1 MNNII
6 IGTAG
11 HIDHGKTTL
20 VKYLTDVNTDTMKEE
35 KERGMTIDLGFAPL
49 ITPDGQIFSIIDVPG
64 HEKFIKNMVAG
75 AKGIDFVLFLIA
87 CDDGIMPQTIEHK
100 EILKLLGIQH
110 GIIVLSKR
118 DLVSSEKVEE
128 LKKEISSFFDDN
140 FFKSF
145 PIVEV
150 SNKDEHS
157 YRILYNKIIEETS
170 KIAKTI
176 SEKNK
181 FFRLD
186 IDKVY
191 SPKGVGTIVSGTSE
205 GTISKGDFLTLYP
218 HKIQVRIK
226 AIQTHGKSVDTIV
239 SHQRCAFNISGVTAK
254 EIERGN
260 VLTNHPALL
269 NSRLID
275 VLFTPLNNETIPKNN
290 TKIRLNIGTGEY
302 YGKIKYLQ
310 DCIDKNI
317 FFQLIMDREIPVNFG
332 DIGILRSLGNSTLL
346 GGIRILNTL
355 AVPTK
360 KNNPSYLKKLDFL
373 LNKDCIDISDYLLH
387 KNSFITL
394 TELNQELNHSYNLNN
409 FNENILI
416 IKESEILIH
425 KDIFLLIKNDILKYI
440 TIFHEKNSL
449 KKGIPIATLKNK
461 FFLNNSIKTFN
472 DFLIFLSKDTFKIKD
487 GVVSLL
493 DFKIKLSKEDKIIKD
508 EILVLLKQNSF
519 KGLNFNKIE
528 DNFIDKNRFKN
539 IFFYLISEELIIEI
553 SNNRFVLK
561 GFYKEALKRLSSFFI
576 SNSQITL
583 SEFRDI
589 LESNRETALIYLE
602 HFNGTYITK
611 KILVENKG
619 KSCFYINKGL

>member
-1 MNNII
+1 
-6 IGTAG
+6 
-11 HIDHGKTTL
+11 
-20 VKYLTDVNTDTMKEE
+20 
-35 KERGMTIDLGFAPL
+35 
-49 ITPDGQIFSIIDVPG
+49 
-64 HEKFIKNMVAG
+64 
-75 AKGIDFVLFLIA
+75 
-87 CDDGIMPQTIEHK
+87 
-100 EILKLLGIQH
+100 
-110 GIIVLSKR
+110 
-118 DLVSSEKVEE
+118 
-128 LKKEISSFFDDN
+128 
-140 FFKSF
+140 
-145 PIVEV
+145 
-150 SNKDEHS
+150 
-157 YRILYNKIIEETS
+157 
-170 KIAKTI
+170 
-176 SEKNK
+176 
-181 FFRLD
+181 
-186 IDKVY
+186 
-191 SPKGVGTIVSGTSE
+191 
-205 GTISKGDFLTLYP
+205 
-218 HKIQVRIK
+218 
-226 AIQTHGKSVDTIV
+226 
-239 SHQRCAFNISGVTAK
+239 
-254 EIERGN
+254 
-260 VLTNHPALL
+260 HPALL

-275 VLFTPLNNETIPKNN
+275 VLFTPLNTESIPKNN

-310 DCIDKNI
+310 DGIHKNI
-317 FFQLIMDREIPVNFG
+317 FFQLIMDKEIPVNFG
-332 DIGILRSLGNSTLL
+332 DIGILRSLGNSTLF

-360 KNNPSYLKKLDFL
+360 KNNPLYLKKLDFL
-373 LNKDCIDISDYLLH
+373 LNKDCIDINDYLHH

-394 TELNQELNHSYNLNN
+394 TELNQELSHSYNLKN

-425 KDIFLLIKNDILKYI
+425 KDIFLSMKNDILKYI
-440 TIFHEKNSL
+440 TIFHEKNPL
-449 KKGIPIATLKNK
+449 KKGIPIATLKSK
-461 FFLNNSIKTFN
+461 FFLNHSIKTFN